1 MEQEKYNFGPIKLIN
16 TSKYMPKGYRTCE
29 IMQAYYRI
37 LKGEKFLTVE
47 FQVAVGK
54 YKGFKLTTNFY
65 LNFKGKVRLS
75 YLCTAVGISGE
86 LNNPAQLIGK
96 KVKLR
101 VVPKRNYYMGKTY
114 INYIITRFHP
124 IDRDI

>member
-54 YKGFKLTTNFY
+54 YKGFKLTT
-65 LNFKGKVRLS
+65 LQRTS
-75 YLCTAVGISGE
+75 ISTLKE
-86 LNNPAQLIGK
+86 K
-96 KVKLR
+96 
-101 VVPKRNYYMGKTY
+101 
-114 INYIITRFHP
+114 
-124 IDRDI
+124 